1 MSQDNDINSN
11 NKHSNA
17 LELGHT
23 KKKSEF
29 KLWASLW
36 PDGAQILQYLCADW
50 QWNTEECG
58 DGGGANSWGISSNV
72 STIQTYCYD
81 NHCLITLA
89 AKEKRKRFMKSW
101 LELYLA
107 LKNVSWTH
115 QKKKLCILQT
125 RQVFLSFCLQNSHFY
140 SALQGSVWFQGRQH
154 TKS

>member
-11 NKHSNA
+11 NKHSNT

-23 KKKSEF
+23 KKKKWVQVMGVTLARWCTDS
-29 KLWASLW
+29 ATSLCW
-36 PDGAQILQYLCADW
+36 LAM
-50 QWNTEECG
+50 ECG
-58 DGGGANSWGISSNV
+58 DGGGANSWGISSNI

-89 AKEKRKRFMKSW
+89 AKDKSKRFMKSW

-107 LKNVSWTH
+107 LKNVLWTH
-115 QKKKLCILQT
+115 HQKRLCILQT
-125 RQVFLSFCLQNSHFY
+125 RQIFLSFCLQNSHFY

>member
-36 PDGAQILQYLCADW
+36 PDGAQILQHLCADW

-58 DGGGANSWGISSNV
+58 DGGGANS
-72 STIQTYCYD
+72 
-81 NHCLITLA
+81 
-89 AKEKRKRFMKSW
+89 
-101 LELYLA
+101 
-107 LKNVSWTH
+107 
-115 QKKKLCILQT
+115 
-125 RQVFLSFCLQNSHFY
+125 
-140 SALQGSVWFQGRQH
+140 
-154 TKS
+154 